1 MLRFSIQFLIDLVVL
16 NEGANWSLLI
26 THEVAYFT
34 IYDLHD
40 IVVFLQ
46 FQLDFVNIKFLEV
59 GIHMTG
65 H

>member
-1 MLRFSIQFLIDLVVL
+1 MLHFSIQFLVGLLVL
-16 NEGANWSLLI
+16 NEGTNWSLLI
-26 THEVAYFT
+26 TDEVAYFA

-46 FQLDFVNIKFLEV
+46 FELDFVNIKFLEV